1 MGGCASPGDARKER
15 QQVAKHRESSNNVL
29 LACSPIRHLYRVQ
42 FETYAKAKDEEAIL
56 AADER
61 VRTLKAQLE
70 EEYSQALEKSKRAIQ
85 DHVQSDANAKLRAVT
100 RELFERVAQE
110 TDARLGV
117 RDASSP
123 CVFIVPMLGP

>member
-1 MGGCASPGDARKER
+1 
-15 QQVAKHRESSNNVL
+15 VAKHRESSNNVL
-29 LACSPIRHLYRVQ
+29 LACSLIRHLYRVQ